1 VSITCLFHRSGIGG
15 GGFMVV
21 RLPPSA
27 PNGTSEVWN
36 IDFRETAPALANAT
50 MYEKHPMKARF
61 SGLAVAVPGEVR
73 GLAEAH
79 MRWGKLPWRRL
90 VQPSADLA
98 AGWAVGK
105 ELGRRINVSLCY
117 QRNYV
122 QPNLACKL
130 PKYRHLIL
138 QHPVWRHM
146 FAPDG
151 VFLREGDAIRNANL
165 SRTLG
170 LIAELGADVFYQG
183 EIAEAIISKIRDEGG
198 IMTHEDLINYK
209 VNVSRALEGTYRGL
223 KVYTS
228 HAPTSGPVLLHMFNL
243 LENYDL
249 HAEGRTEVNV
259 HRLVEAMKCKPTGN
273 SFCLG

>member
-1 VSITCLFHRSGIGG
+1 
-15 GGFMVV
+15 MVV

-50 MYEKHPMKARF
+50 MYEKHPMKARY

-105 ELGRRINVSLCY
+105 ELGHRINVSLCY
-117 QRNYV
+117 QRDYI

-151 VFLREGDAIRNANL
+151 VLLREGDAIRNTNL

-170 LIAELGADVFYQG
+170 LIAERGADVFYQG
-183 EIAEAIISKIRDEGG
+183 EIADAIISKIRAEGG
-198 IMTHEDLINYK
+198 IVTHEDLINYK

-228 HAPTSGPVLLHMFNL
+228 HAPTSGPVLLHMLNL
-243 LENYDL
+243 LENYDIP
-249 HAEGRTEVNV
+249 AEGRTEVNV
-259 HRLVEAMKCKPTGN
+259 HRLVEAMKCKSTGN
-273 SFCLG
+273 SFCPS

>member
-1 VSITCLFHRSGIGG
+1 
-15 GGFMVV
+15 MVV
-21 RLPPSA
+21 RLPPLA
-27 PNGTSEVWN
+27 PNSSSEVWN
-36 IDFRETAPALANAT
+36 VDFRETAPALANAT

-79 MRWGKLPWRRL
+79 MRWGRLPWRQL
-90 VQPSADLA
+90 VQPSANLA
-98 AGWAVGK
+98 AGWAVSK
-105 ELGRRINVSLCY
+105 ELGRRINVSICN
-117 QRNYV
+117 QSNYIES
-122 QPNLACKL
+122 NLARQL
-130 PKYRHLIL
+130 PESRQFIL

-151 VFLREGDAIRNANL
+151 IILREGDAIRNTNL

-170 LIAELGADVFYQG
+170 LIAERGAGVFYQG
-183 EIAEAIISKIRDEGG
+183 EIADAIISKIRAEGG

-228 HAPTSGPVLLHMFNL
+228 HAPTSGPVLLHMLNL

-249 HAEGRTEVNV
+249 PAEGRTEVNV
-259 HRLVEAMKCKPTGN
+259 HRLVEAMKCKSTGS
-273 SFCLG
+273 SFCVS

>member
-1 VSITCLFHRSGIGG
+1 
-15 GGFMVV
+15 MVV

-27 PNGTSEVWN
+27 PNSTSEVWN

-90 VQPSADLA
+90 VKPSADLA

-170 LIAELGADVFYQG
+170 LIAERGADVFYQG
-183 EIAEAIISKIRDEGG
+183 EIAEAIISKIRAEGG

-228 HAPTSGPVLLHMFNL
+228 HAPTSGPVLLHMLNL

-249 HAEGRTEVNV
+249 PVEGRTGVNV